1 MKNSKLFLKSCLFIS
16 FIAISLGISCTDV
29 RNTSSIK
36 PKPNI
41 VWIMLEDWGT
51 QLSCYGEPGI
61 ETPYIDKFAE
71 EAIRYTKCFSTSPV
85 CSPSRS
91 AMMTGYY
98 QNYIGAEQHRT
109 AAKFGFEKK
118 PLPNGI
124 KPMTQLLAEN
134 GYFTC
139 LMLDKKTDLNFL
151 YEGALFQGTDWKQR
165 DKNQPFFAQITFQK
179 THRPWQRDSIDPI
192 DITEVRLPP
201 YYPQTD
207 LARRDWA
214 NGLEAMQITDR
225 EVNKVLDRLKKEG
238 LYENTL
244 VIIMG
249 DNGRCMPR
257 GKQFLYDGGIQVPL
271 IVRWPQKI
279 KNNQVSDDLVS
290 TLDITKTI
298 LDVAGVKTSIPVHGK
313 NLFGNDVKHRE
324 YIFAS
329 RDKMD
334 STYDAM
340 RTIRSKKYKLIH
352 NLMPERPYCQYNKY
366 KEAYYPVLALL
377 NVMNLKGK
385 LNPEQ
390 AQFMAASKP
399 EFELY
404 DLMTDPWEL
413 HNLAGNPAYDSI
425 QNALLAALN
434 QWRVE
439 IKDKGVSNEYRKG
452 GWSSDY
458 PTRSLEEWEQQ
469 LEGFKPWVFREPK
482 SDMKHPYALW

>member
-1 MKNSKLFLKSCLFIS
+1 MKDSKLFSKPYLFVSLLSILMMVSC
-16 FIAISLGISCTDV
+16 ADT
-29 RNTSSIK
+29 RNTSTIK
-36 PKPNI
+36 SQPNI

-51 QLSCYGEPGI
+51 QLSCYNEPGI
-61 ETPYIDKFAE
+61 ETPHIDNFAQQG
-71 EAIRYTKCFSTSPV
+71 IMYTKCFSTSPV

-109 AAKFGFEKK
+109 AAKFGFKKK
-118 PLPNGI
+118 PLPYGI
-124 KPMTQLLAEN
+124 KPITQLLSEK

-151 YEGALFQGTDWKQR
+151 YEGDLFQGTDWNQR

-179 THRPWQRDSIDPI
+179 THRPWKRDSIDPI

-207 LARRDWA
+207 LAKRDWA
-214 NGLEAMQITDR
+214 NGLEAMQVTDR
-225 EVNKVLDRLKKEG
+225 EVKTVLDRLKEEG
-238 LYENTL
+238 LYENTI
-244 VIIMG
+244 VFIMG

-271 IVRWPQKI
+271 IVRWPEKI
-279 KNNQVSDDLVS
+279 ENNQVSDALVS
-290 TLDITKTI
+290 TLDITRTI
-298 LDVAGVKTSIPVHGK
+298 LEAASVKTTTQLHGK
-313 NLFGNDVKHRE
+313 NLFGDDLANRE

-352 NLMPERPYCQYNKY
+352 NLLPERPYCQYNKY
-366 KEAYYPVLALL
+366 KEAYYPVLAEL
-377 NVMNLKGK
+377 NIMNLKGE
-385 LNPEQ
+385 LNPELR
-390 AQFMAASKP
+390 QFMSDSKP

-413 HNLAGNPAYDSI
+413 NNLAGNATYDSI
-425 QNALLAALN
+425 QKALLTELN
-434 QWRVE
+434 KWRAEV
-439 IKDKGVSNEYRKG
+439 KDKGVSEEFRKG
-452 GWSSDY
+452 GWSSNY
-458 PTRSLEEWEQQ
+458 PTRSLEEWEKH
-469 LEGFKPWVFREPK
+469 LEGFKPWIFREPK